1 MARPPEDIGAENDE
15 EFATRRLVE
24 RIGARG
30 TSWTR
35 TTLAKAFADAYEPI
49 PDEPARDAMLIVGP
63 IILAYCEFG
72 GVGVV
77 DSGWGMLGHARLMQ
91 WREVVEFARE
101 NDTPIKVADLK
112 PREEVTPNG

>member
-1 MARPPEDIGAENDE
+1 MARLPEDIGAENDE

-35 TTLAKAFADAYEPI
+35 ATLAKAFADAYEPI
-49 PDEPARDAMLIVGP
+49 PDEPACDAMLIVGP

-72 GVGVV
+72 GVGVGVV
-77 DSGWGMLGHARLMQ
+77 DSGWGMPGHARLMQ

-101 NDTPIKVADLK
+101 NDVPIKVADLK
-112 PREEVTPNG
+112 PRDEAGS